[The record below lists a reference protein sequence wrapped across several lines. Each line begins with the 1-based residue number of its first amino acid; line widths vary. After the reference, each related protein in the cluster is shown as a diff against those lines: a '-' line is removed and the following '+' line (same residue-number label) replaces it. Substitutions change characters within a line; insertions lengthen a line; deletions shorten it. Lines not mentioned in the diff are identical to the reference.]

1 MPQFIVMKFIKYII
15 ILFPV
20 LLFAQVSDVEQDST
34 DVTYLIIE
42 GDSIPKTSIDLD
54 EVMLLHK
61 LNFDSKEDRIRYLI
75 LRRKT
80 LKVYPYAK
88 LASERLDSMN
98 SRLATLTKN
107 RDKKR
112 YTKIIQK
119 YIEGEF
125 SEELKKM
132 SRTEGQILVKL
143 IHRQTGTTTFDL
155 VKELRSG
162 WRAFWY
168 NTTASMFDISL
179 KKEFDPEH
187 EKEDYLIEDI
197 LQRNFQSGR
206 LERQKSAIPFDF
218 YYLTNKWVYN
228 DKEKSS
234 EPEKTQN

>member
-1 MPQFIVMKFIKYII
+1 MKHFIIYLL
-15 ILFPV
+15 ILFPMFF
-20 LLFAQVSDVEQDST
+20 FAQVKEEEEDTTE
-34 DVTYLIIE
+34 YEYMFIE
-42 GDSIPKTSIDLD
+42 GDSVPQTI
-54 EVMLLHK
+54 VN
-61 LNFDSKEDRIRYLI
+61 LNPVYILGDMKFASREDRIKYLI

-88 LASERLDSMN
+88 LAAERLDSLN
-98 SRLATLTKN
+98 ARLESM
-107 RDKKR
+107 KKKSDRNR

-143 IHRQTGTTTFDL
+143 IHRQTGKTTFGL

-179 KKEFDPEH
+179 KIPYDP
-187 EKEDYLIEDI
+187 KNVYEDYLIEDI
-197 LQRNFQSGR
+197 LQRSFKSGLLVKQKAAVEYNFY
-206 LERQKSAIPFDF
+206 D
-218 YYLTNKWVYN
+218 LTDIWLDKKRNK
-228 DKEKSS
+228 
-234 EPEKTQN
+234 

>member
-1 MPQFIVMKFIKYII
+1 MNHLKHILII
-15 ILFPV
+15 FP
-20 LLFAQVSDVEQDST
+20 LILFAQVKEIKQDSIPSE
-34 DVTYLIIE
+34 YLIIE
-42 GDSIPKTSIDLD
+42 GDSIPRTSIDLD

-61 LNFDSKEDRIRYLI
+61 LKFNSKKDRIRYLI

-80 LKVYPYAK
+80 IKVYPYAK
-88 LASERLDSMN
+88 MAAERLDSMN
-98 SRLATLTKN
+98 QRMATLTKN
-107 RDKKR
+107 RQKKR
-112 YTKIIQK
+112 YTKRVQK

-143 IHRQTGTTTFDL
+143 IHRQTGKTAFNL
-155 VKELRSG
+155 IKELRSG

-179 KKEFDPEH
+179 KREFDPLN

-206 LERQKSAIPFDF
+206 LERQKPALDLDF
-218 YYLTNKWVYN
+218 YDLTNKWVHQIT
-228 DKEKSS
+228 
-234 EPEKTQN
+234 PE

>member
-1 MPQFIVMKFIKYII
+1 MNFLKYI
-15 ILFPV
+15 
-20 LLFAQVSDVEQDST
+20 LLFIPVIMLSQTNEVEQDST
-34 DVTYLIIE
+34 VVEYLIIE
-42 GDSIPKTSIDLD
+42 GDSVPRTVIDLD

-61 LNFDSKEDRIRYLI
+61 LKFDSKKDRIRYLI

-80 LKVYPYAK
+80 IKVYPYAK
-88 LASERLDSMN
+88 MAADRLDSLN
-98 SRLATLTKN
+98 TRLESLTRK

-112 YTKIIQK
+112 YTKMIQR

-125 SEELKKM
+125 SDELKKM
-132 SRTEGQILVKL
+132 TRTEGQILVKL
-143 IHRQTGTTTFDL
+143 IHRQTGRTTFDL

-179 KKEFDPEH
+179 KREFDPLN

-206 LERQKSAIPFDF
+206 LERQKSAIDFDF
-218 YYLTNKWVYN
+218 YDLTDKWLGSN
-228 DKEKSS
+228 TK
-234 EPEKTQN
+234 

>member
-1 MPQFIVMKFIKYII
+1 MTSLKYIF
-15 ILFPV
+15 ILFPL
-20 LLFAQVSDVEQDST
+20 LLFSQVNDIEQDTTSYE
-34 DVTYLIIE
+34 YLIIK
-42 GDSIPKTSIDLD
+42 GDSIPRTAIDLE

-61 LNFDSKEDRIRYLI
+61 LKFDNKEDRIRYLI

-88 LASERLDSMN
+88 MAADRLDSLTT
-98 SRLATLTKN
+98 RLATLTKK

-112 YTKIIQK
+112 YTKHIQK

-125 SEELKKM
+125 SDELKKM

-143 IHRQTGTTTFDL
+143 IHRQTGITTFDL

-179 KKEFDPEH
+179 KRGFDPIN

-206 LERQKSAIPFDF
+206 LVPQKSTIPFDF
-218 YYLTNKWVYN
+218 YDLTNKWLQSN
-228 DKEKSS
+228 SAKT
-234 EPEKTQN
+234 PE